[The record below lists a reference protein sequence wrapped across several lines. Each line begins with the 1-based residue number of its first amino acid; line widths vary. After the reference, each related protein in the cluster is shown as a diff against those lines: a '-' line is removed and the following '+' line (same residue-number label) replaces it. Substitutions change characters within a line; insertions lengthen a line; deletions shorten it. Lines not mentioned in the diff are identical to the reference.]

1 MAELVDA
8 PDSKSG
14 HLGGVGSIPSTPT
27 ILLYNLKM
35 FRKLYEWMLKK
46 ASQKNA
52 SWFLSAISFAE
63 SSFFPIPPDI
73 ILIPMV
79 LARRTKAFLYAFNCT
94 LSSVVG
100 GIFGYL
106 IGLILFNSV
115 GVLLINFYNLD
126 EHVIKFKNYYDAY
139 GAWIV
144 IIAGFTPFP
153 FKVITIASGLFQLN
167 FLIFVLCSLL
177 SRGARFYIVSS
188 LLYFF
193 GNNIKI
199 FIDKY
204 FNFLTILFFILLIGS
219 ILLIKFL

>member
-14 HLGGVGSIPSTPT
+14 HFGGVGSIPSTPT
-27 ILLYNLKM
+27 ILYNLKM
-35 FRKLYEWMLKK
+35 FRKLYDWTLKK
-46 ASQKNA
+46 ASQKSA
-52 SWFLSAISFAE
+52 PWFLSVVSFAE

-79 LARRTKAFLYAFNCT
+79 LARRTKAFFYALICT
-94 LSSVVG
+94 LASVAG

-106 IGLILFNSV
+106 IGLMLFNSI
-115 GVLLINFYNLD
+115 GVLLINFYHLN
-126 EHVIKFKNYYDAY
+126 EHVIQFKNYYNSY

-167 FLIFVLCSLL
+167 FLIFVICSLL

-193 GNNIKI
+193 GDNIKI

-204 FNFLTILFFILLIGS
+204 FNFLTILFFILLIGG
-219 ILLIKFL
+219 IFIFKFI

>member
-1 MAELVDA
+1 MVWVRF
-8 PDSKSG
+8 P
-14 HLGGVGSIPSTPT
+14 
-27 ILLYNLKM
+27 LLLPKKDM
-35 FRKLYEWMLKK
+35 RIFRRLYDWTLDK
-46 ASQKNA
+46 ASKREA
-52 SWFLSAISFAE
+52 SWFLSIISFAE

-79 LARRTKAFLYAFNCT
+79 LAKRTKAFYYALICT
-94 LSSVVG
+94 LSSVFG
-100 GIFGYL
+100 GILGYI
-106 IGLILFNSV
+106 IGLILFNSI
-115 GVLLINFYNLD
+115 GVLLVNFYHLD
-126 EHVIKFKNYYDAY
+126 EQLNQFKNYYNSY

-167 FLIFVLCSLL
+167 FIVFIICSLF

-193 GNNIKI
+193 GGKIKI

-204 FNFLTILFFILLIGS
+204 FNFLTIVFFILLIGS
-219 ILLIKFL
+219 ILIIKVI